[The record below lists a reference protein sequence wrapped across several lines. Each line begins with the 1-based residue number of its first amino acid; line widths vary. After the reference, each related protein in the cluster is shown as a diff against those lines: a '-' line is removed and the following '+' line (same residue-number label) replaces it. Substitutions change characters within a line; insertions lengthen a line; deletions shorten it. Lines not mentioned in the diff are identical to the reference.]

1 MKLFK
6 QLAAILT
13 AAVISAGAATA
24 AYAESPTNSGTP
36 IGADLLVTGENDP
49 TSPPGTSPDG
59 TASQPAENDPPAVQ
73 IPESG
78 SPAVIGPSDKT
89 FTPIDLKGWRA
100 WDGTTELNENTNYY
114 IYETASLSGEFTIP
128 AGSKLLVGENTK
140 LMIFSSSTLSVSG
153 SLIVAPG
160 GEILSSG
167 TFSLLENGAFENYGN
182 VKFTANS
189 TVNVSSDFVTY
200 GGSETAMGGKTFVY
214 GKGNFINHGTAYVPR
229 FSEATVTGGWR
240 SSQNGLMY
248 IDGRFTTT
256 LNGTL
261 NLAGYAH
268 IQEHARIIN
277 SGMLVIETTVKYY
290 VDQDAAVTNTKSGRI
305 IDYRDPDVTP
315 PPAEFE
321 EGIKGIDVS
330 VWQGFINWKLVKESG
345 VQFAIIR
352 SSSGSRVDKM
362 FDFNITQASKAGILV
377 GVYHYCY
384 ALNPEE
390 AREEARH
397 FIETIKPYRID
408 YPVMFDFEDNTQ
420 ANLGKEMLTDIA
432 EAFLSEVKNAGY
444 YPMIYSYRNWL
455 ENNLDMDRLSE
466 YEVAL
471 AEWNVTE
478 PKYTRPYGIWQYSC
492 KGKVSGIEGDVDL
505 DICYKDYAKI
515 IREGGYNKVP
525 SEK

>member
-24 AYAESPTNSGTP
+24 AYAASPANSGTP
-36 IGADLLVTGENDP
+36 IGADLLVTTENDP
-49 TSPPGTSPDG
+49 PSSPGTSPEG
-59 TASQPAENDPPAVQ
+59 TAAQPPESDPPVVT
-73 IPESG
+73 IPG
-78 SPAVIGPSDKT
+78 SDPPSVIGLSDKA
-89 FTPIDLKGWRA
+89 FTPIDLKNWRP
-100 WDGTTELNENTNYY
+100 WDGTTEINENTNYY
-114 IYETASLSGEFTIP
+114 IYETASISGELTIP
-128 AGSKLLVGENTK
+128 ASSKLLVREDTK
-140 LMIFSSSTLSVSG
+140 LLIFSSSKLSISG

-160 GEILSSG
+160 GELLSSG
-167 TFSLLENGAFENYGN
+167 TFSLLENGLVENYGN
-182 VKFTANS
+182 VKFTTNS
-189 TVNVSSDFVTY
+189 TVNISSDFVTY

-214 GKGNFINHGTAYVPR
+214 GKGNFINHGAAYVPR
-229 FSEATVTGGWR
+229 FSEATVTGDWK
-240 SSQNGLMY
+240 SSRTGMMY

-261 NLAGYAH
+261 NLAGYAYF
-268 IQEHARIIN
+268 QEHAKIIN
-277 SGMLVIETTVKYY
+277 SGIFTIEDTVKYF
-290 VDQDAAVTNTKSGRI
+290 VDQNAAVTNTKSGRI
-305 IDYRDPDVTP
+305 IDYRDPVFSAPTE
-315 PPAEFE
+315 EFRK
-321 EGIKGIDVS
+321 GIKGIDVS
-330 VWQGFINWKLVKESG
+330 VWQGVIDWKRVKESG
-345 VQFAIIR
+345 IQFAIIR
-352 SSSGSRVDKM
+352 SSSGPRVDKM
-362 FDFNITQASKAGILV
+362 FDYNITEASKAGILV

-420 ANLGKEMLTDIA
+420 ANLGREMLTDIA

-471 AEWNVTE
+471 AEWNVAV

-505 DICYKDYAKI
+505 DVCYRDYAKI
-515 IREGGYNKVP
+515 IREGGFNKMP